1 MVKHEE
7 DVSVKDQFD
16 MVFSEYQVGLE
27 HTKRYA
33 DYANLILTISYIII
47 GAMLFWLSQEKDLAA
62 YYLICLYVIPIF
74 VYLMGLMY
82 VHTLHMIG
90 KTESYML
97 NLEAC
102 LISFTKKNSV
112 NPFIGWN
119 TFLSQEKNTFY
130 YFVYGFLFLLFW
142 LFPLVSIILL
152 GNMRVIYTG
161 EMNFEEIAWSWIFT
175 CFIPLTLYLLYFC
188 IGLFLSILNIK
199 IRQNPSKFKRKKT

>member
-1 MVKHEE
+1 
-7 DVSVKDQFD
+7 
-16 MVFSEYQVGLE
+16 
-27 HTKRYA
+27 
-33 DYANLILTISYIII
+33 
-47 GAMLFWLSQEKDLAA
+47 MLFWLSQEKDLAA